1 MLKRTL
7 MIAALVAVT
16 AAPFSESKAAGDDPV
31 VATVNGMNIL
41 RSEVED
47 AKQFLPDQYRNLP
60 FQALYPTLLNSLIDL
75 RLTVED
81 AKSQKMDQSKDYKDN
96 MERVGRQVLQ
106 NIALNAVAGKALSD
120 DKIKTSYEEFLKT
133 FKGGE
138 EINARHILL
147 KTEAEAKAVIKE
159 IAGGADFAE
168 VAKKKSTGP
177 SGANGGDLGYFKS
190 GQMVKEFEAAAKLLK
205 KGEVSKTPVKTQF
218 GWHVIKVEDRRAVTA
233 PTLEEKR
240 QELSGQLAQAAVA
253 EYKKKLR
260 DGAKVTQFNL
270 DGSPLDKKKAE

>member
-7 MIAALVAVT
+7 MIAALVAAT
-16 AAPFSESKAAGDDPV
+16 SAPFAQSNAAGDDPV

-75 RLTVED
+75 RLTVDD
-81 AKSQKMDQSKDYKDN
+81 AKSKKMDQSKEYKDN

-106 NIALNAVAGKALSD
+106 NIALNAVAGKALNEE
-120 DKIKTSYEEFLKT
+120 KIKASYDEFLNT

-147 KTEAEAKAVIKE
+147 KTEDEAKVVIKE
-159 IAGGADFAE
+159 LEGGADFAE

-177 SGANGGDLGYFKS
+177 SGANGGDLGYFKL
-190 GQMVKEFEAAAKLLK
+190 GQMVPEFEEAALAMK

-233 PTLEEKR
+233 PTIEEKR
-240 QELSGQLAQAAVA
+240 QELSGQLVQAAVA
-253 EYKKKLR
+253 DYKKKLR
-260 DGAKVTQFNL
+260 EGAKVTQFNL